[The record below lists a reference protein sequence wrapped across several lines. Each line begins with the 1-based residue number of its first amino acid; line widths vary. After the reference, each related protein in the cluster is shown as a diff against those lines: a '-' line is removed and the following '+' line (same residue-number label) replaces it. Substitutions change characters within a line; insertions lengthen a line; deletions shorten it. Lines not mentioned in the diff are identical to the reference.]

1 MRSENYIIQ
10 LELEIQKLQREND
23 ILDTALLN
31 ACQTIC
37 RSMNYNEEEIQ
48 KLKDKY
54 VNRVRDIYQ
63 EEE

>member
-10 LELEIQKLQREND
+10 LENKLIKSQLEND

-37 RSMNYNEEEIQ
+37 RSLDYNEEEIE
-48 KLKDKY
+48 KLKRKY
-54 VNRVRDIYQ
+54 INRVRETY
-63 EEE
+63 E